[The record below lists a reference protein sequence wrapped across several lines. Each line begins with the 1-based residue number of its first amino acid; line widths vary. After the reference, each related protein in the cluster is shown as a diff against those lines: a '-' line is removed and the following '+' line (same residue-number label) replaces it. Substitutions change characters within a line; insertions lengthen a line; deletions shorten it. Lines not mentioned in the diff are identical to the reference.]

1 MGRGIIGLVGLA
13 VTLAFA
19 IPVGLL
25 GLDMLTKGNTLV
37 GGGFL
42 AFAVLMVVLQEYL
55 TTPGDIPGRVA
66 GRLVGT
72 VGGDDQIGAATASLA
87 RWAVVEESSR
97 GPEHPVREIAS
108 YEKG

>member
-1 MGRGIIGLVGLA
+1 MGRGLLGLVGLA

-25 GLDMLTKGNTLV
+25 GLDMLTKGDTLI

-66 GRLVGT
+66 GRLVGSVAKEPEPET
-72 VGGDDQIGAATASLA
+72 GSGSG
-87 RWAVVEESSR
+87 EESTT
-97 GPEHPVREIAS
+97 ERESA
-108 YEKG
+108 K

>member
-1 MGRGIIGLVGLA
+1 MSRGILGLVGLA

-25 GLDMLTKGNTLV
+25 GLDMLTKGDTLI

-72 VGGDDQIGAATASLA
+72 VAKEPE
-87 RWAVVEESSR
+87 RESDAGEGPR
-97 GPEHPVREIAS
+97 EGPE
-108 YEKG
+108 

>member
-25 GLDMLTKGNTLV
+25 GLDMLTKGDTLV

-42 AFAVLMVVLQEYL
+42 AFAVLMVLLQEYL
-55 TTPGDIPGRVA
+55 TTPSDVPGRVA

-72 VGGDDQIGAATASLA
+72 VAKDPS
-87 RWAVVEESSR
+87 ESEGER
-97 GPEHPVREIAS
+97 EDPE
-108 YEKG
+108 

>member
-1 MGRGIIGLVGLA
+1 MGRGILGLVGLA

-25 GLDMLTKGNTLV
+25 GLDMLTKGNTLL

-42 AFAVLMVVLQEYL
+42 AVAVLMVVLQEYL

-72 VGGDDQIGAATASLA
+72 VAKEPEG
-87 RWAVVEESSR
+87 ESDAGE
-97 GPEHPVREIAS
+97 GPREDP
-108 YEKG
+108 E

>member
-1 MGRGIIGLVGLA
+1 MGRGILGTVGLA

-25 GLDMLTKGNTLV
+25 GLDMLTRGDTLL

-42 AFAVLMVVLQEYL
+42 AVAVLMVVLQEYL

-72 VGGDDQIGAATASLA
+72 VAKEPEG
-87 RWAVVEESSR
+87 ESEAGEGPR
-97 GPEHPVREIAS
+97 EGPE
-108 YEKG
+108 

>member
-1 MGRGIIGLVGLA
+1 MGRGILGTVGLA

-25 GLDMLTKGNTLV
+25 GLDMLTRGDTLL

-42 AFAVLMVVLQEYL
+42 AVAVLMVVLQESL

-72 VGGDDQIGAATASLA
+72 VAKEPEG
-87 RWAVVEESSR
+87 ESEAGEGPR
-97 GPEHPVREIAS
+97 EGPE
-108 YEKG
+108 

>member
-1 MGRGIIGLVGLA
+1 MGRGILGLVGLA

-25 GLDMLTKGNTLV
+25 GLDMLTRGDTLL

-72 VGGDDQIGAATASLA
+72 VAKEPE
-87 RWAVVEESSR
+87 RESDAGEGPR
-97 GPEHPVREIAS
+97 EGPE
-108 YEKG
+108 

>member
-1 MGRGIIGLVGLA
+1 MGRGILGLVGLA

-25 GLDMLTKGNTLV
+25 GLDMLSSGNTLV
-37 GGGFL
+37 GGGFI
-42 AFAVLMVVLQEYL
+42 AFAVLMVLLQEYL

-72 VGGDDQIGAATASLA
+72 VAKD
-87 RWAVVEESSR
+87 
-97 GPEHPVREIAS
+97 PEAGSERER
-108 YEKG
+108 EDPE

>member
-1 MGRGIIGLVGLA
+1 MGRGILGTVGLA

-25 GLDMLTKGNTLV
+25 GLDMLTKGDTLL

-72 VGGDDQIGAATASLA
+72 VAKEPEGEPDAGEGP
-87 RWAVVEESSR
+87 RE
-97 GPEHPVREIAS
+97 GPE
-108 YEKG
+108 